1 MDIEFWVVLWIIFI
15 VAQNIFDKKKIKQ
28 PTNIPPNNSKESPN
42 FEIPTLANDPNF
54 PGEEEQILFENPTPS
69 AEVREIDLSGYYRQ
83 KKNEVEKIQHE
94 EIKFSER
101 EQKKLP
107 LGLNP
112 ESAMNAIIL
121 GEVLGKPKS
130 LRKK

>member
-15 VAQNIFDKKKIKQ
+15 VAQNIFDKKKPKQ
-28 PTNIPPNNSKESPN
+28 PTNIPPNNSTESPN

-69 AEVREIDLSGYYRQ
+69 AEVREINLSEYYRQ

>member
-15 VAQNIFDKKKIKQ
+15 VAQNIFDKKKPKQ
-28 PTNIPPNNSKESPN
+28 PPNIPPNNSTESPN

-69 AEVREIDLSGYYRQ
+69 AEVREINLSEYYRQ